1 MASETVFYLGKEYNV
16 IFVYDSGY
24 CEIKR
29 SEYSFDSVHLV
40 HLSELTEK
48 NVSLPDPKSS

>member
-1 MASETVFYLGKEYNV
+1 MTSDTVFYLGKEYTV
-16 IFVYDSGY
+16 IYVYDSGY

-29 SEYSFDSVHLV
+29 SEYSFDTVQLV

-48 NVSLPDPKSS
+48 RPYA